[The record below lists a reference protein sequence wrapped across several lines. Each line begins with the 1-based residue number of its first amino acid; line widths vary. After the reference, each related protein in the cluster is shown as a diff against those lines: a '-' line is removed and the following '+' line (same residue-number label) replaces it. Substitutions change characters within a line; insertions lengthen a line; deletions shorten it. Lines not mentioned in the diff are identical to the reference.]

1 MLLLLLE
8 GELLLLGRLLAGLVV
23 MIVFGLTTCRVTL
36 NFRALYASWLT

>member
-36 NFRALYASWLT
+36 NLRALNASWLT